1 MTWYVK
7 LVFVTSIL
15 ESGGVLLGWLWIVTR
30 GTQLFHSPYLE
41 VSVTIWNTKEAG
53 AEILAD
59 AEVDRIALPRGT
71 MGVQRPFW
79 GGQVD
84 FERVMAIV
92 WLR

>member
-1 MTWYVK
+1 
-7 LVFVTSIL
+7 
-15 ESGGVLLGWLWIVTR
+15 
-30 GTQLFHSPYLE
+30 